1 MSGSG
6 IDSSKVVRELKRL
19 HDRAPEL
26 TDRLVGQWAENLV
39 GEMKTE
45 GVVPRDTG
53 RLRDSHGW
61 DRVKAGLWRLF
72 ANTTYAAAVHERHKT
87 KGGWFRRVIA
97 ERALKTLEKTVERI
111 RKELG
116 T

>member
-1 MSGSG
+1 MSGTR
-6 IDSSKVVRELKRL
+6 IDVTKVTRELKRL

-26 TDRLVGQWAENLV
+26 TDQMLGQWAEDLV
-39 GEMKTE
+39 SEMKQE

-72 ANTTYAAAVHERHKT
+72 ANTTYAAAVHERHAT
-87 KGGWFRRVIA
+87 KGGWFRRVLA
-97 ERALKTLEKTVERI
+97 EMGPKTLEKTVERI
-111 RKELG
+111 KKEIG